1 MQRQSDGAQ
10 AQNGD
15 PIQPRVH
22 MSPSDETPFQPE
34 DDAETQVRQTAS
46 QTAVDAQASRHEAI
60 ALNRAAR
67 EAGIELTM
75 SIRRLL
81 GALVVGG
88 ALYTCYF
95 ASELILPILLAAFF
109 ALLLGPVMKRLAQ
122 SWLPRW
128 IAALLLVLLSI
139 ATLASI
145 ANALYPSAAEW
156 GARAPQVLR
165 AATPKLKALIR
176 PFQEASRMSASL
188 GEIAG
193 DGASPGTRYVMQS
206 PPRLGLLAT
215 TPRFIASTLA
225 VVLLTY
231 FFLLYSDTL
240 LRRVL
245 MLRPTWAAKRVTVDI
260 VRAIQS
266 DVSRY
271 FLTVCSTSIALGVA
285 TAGLLWL
292 IGVETP
298 LLWGAL
304 AALLNLTPYVGPLVM
319 AALLALVGLAQFPSL
334 GEAVLPALGYLA
346 LHTLESQIATPLV
359 LGRTINI
366 NPLAIILWL
375 MIWGWLWGILGLLLA
390 VPMLVCLKIICS
402 RVESLQNWAVLLE
415 K

>member
-1 MQRQSDGAQ
+1 
-10 AQNGD
+10 
-15 PIQPRVH
+15 
-22 MSPSDETPFQPE
+22 MSHPEQTPFQAE
-34 DDAETQVRQTAS
+34 EEAETSVRPAES
-46 QTAVDAQASRHEAI
+46 QPEIEALSSRQDAI
-60 ALNRAAR
+60 AINRATR
-67 EAGIELTM
+67 EASLDLTLGIK
-75 SIRRLL
+75 RLL
-81 GALVVGG
+81 GALVIGS
-88 ALYTCYF
+88 ALYTAYF
-95 ASELILPILLAAFF
+95 ARELILPIVLAAFF

-122 SWLPRW
+122 PWLPRW

-156 GARAPQVLR
+156 GARAPKVLR
-165 AATPKLKALIR
+165 DATPKLKALIR

-188 GEIAG
+188 GEITS
-193 DGASPGTRYVMQS
+193 DGPGPATRYVVQT
-206 PPRLGLLAT
+206 PPQLGLLAT

-260 VRAIQS
+260 VRAIQN

-271 FLTVCSTSIALGVA
+271 FLTVCSTSIALGAA

-346 LHTLESQIATPLV
+346 LHTLESQVATPLV

-390 VPMLVCLKIICS
+390 VPMLVCLKIVFS